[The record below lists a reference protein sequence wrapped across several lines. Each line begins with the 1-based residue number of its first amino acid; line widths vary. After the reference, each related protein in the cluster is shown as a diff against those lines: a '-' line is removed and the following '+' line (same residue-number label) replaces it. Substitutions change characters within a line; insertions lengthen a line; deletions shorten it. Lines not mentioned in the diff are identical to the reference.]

1 MIVETISCPS
11 PQGDGQRPV
20 GWRAGW
26 RPSPDRLSAFAAQ
39 PDRQHI
45 VQQHIK
51 VLPCSLRSRGRSMEW
66 PRRLKTQLEGRF
78 MQHVVGVGDAFAA
91 SAA

>member
-1 MIVETISCPS
+1 MIVETLSCPWAWAH
-11 PQGDGQRPV
+11 GHRPV
-20 GWRAGW
+20 GPRAGW
-26 RPSPDRLSAFAAQ
+26 RPSPDQLSAFAAQ

-45 VQQHIK
+45 IQQHIK

-66 PRRLKTQLEGRF
+66 PRRLKTQLDGRF